1 MIKVQRTAAMVC
13 FRPIADIV
21 LRPNLRA
28 MGKAVQRMM
37 LVGALLAGACA
48 ERSVPE
54 IERAAA
60 FCGVSYSAMRDA
72 YLNSTA
78 PSRSPRTQV
87 LGRCEI
93 NKDMG
98 GRVSTRILKR

>member
-1 MIKVQRTAAMVC
+1 
-13 FRPIADIV
+13 
-21 LRPNLRA
+21 
-28 MGKAVQRMM
+28 MGKAVQLMT
-37 LVGALLAGACA
+37 LVGALLPGACA
-48 ERSVPE
+48 ERRVPE

-72 YLNSTA
+72 YLNSTV

-93 NKDMG
+93 NKDIG